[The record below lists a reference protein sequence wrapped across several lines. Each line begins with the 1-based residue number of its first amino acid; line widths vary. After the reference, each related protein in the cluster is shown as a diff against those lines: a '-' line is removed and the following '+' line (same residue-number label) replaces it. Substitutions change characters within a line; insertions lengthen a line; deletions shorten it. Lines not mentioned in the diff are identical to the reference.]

1 MTRITMV
8 VLMFCLLPAPP
19 VPAGELSE
27 LKKYEYG
34 GDQSCLLALER
45 QVEDSMNDAAQQ
57 SAMAAKLLEVMTDE
71 DATLAAKQHAALFLR
86 ICGTEA
92 EVPALEKMLG
102 EGRLGEFARQAL
114 ERIPGPAASRA
125 LRDALQRLQG
135 PALVAVI
142 NSVAN
147 RHDRG
152 AVGQLI
158 TLAEADDPQVAAAAV
173 HALGRIGGPEATGCL
188 KKLVTADSDAAITQ
202 AYLCCG
208 TLALEAGDKEAA
220 AAVFATLTDAKYPA
234 PVRRAALAGQLA
246 VVDDPGALLAKWL
259 DSDDAAAR
267 RVAADNLDKQPN
279 EWLLAASQGKP
290 LDRAIVFAE
299 LLASRGDAAALPL
312 LASAGRQKDDPAL
325 RMRGII
331 AMAKVGDGSSV
342 ALLIEALGDEPAVA
356 RAAVSVLSSMRAGLV
371 EDALMKAFRESAGA
385 KRGFVADVLVA
396 RRITESLP
404 MMLDLAKIENDGEL
418 RSDVV
423 SVLVKLGN
431 EETLPTL
438 VSLLLAV
445 KDRQHRDRLETTYL
459 EIAKKHGNTVEP
471 ILAAM
476 KDDAGTVTLLP
487 VLGRVGGP
495 AAQKKVEGA
504 LVSGDPAKRAAG
516 IRALCNWP
524 DASVA
529 EKLAELAKGDQEQ
542 GVRVAALRAYIRVV
556 SLESERPDPK
566 TLEMLQWAYG
576 AAERPEEKILVADRV
591 STVRTMETLRWLVEL
606 LDDDVVAQ
614 AACRSI
620 VDLAHHRDLRN
631 PNRDEFVKALRR
643 VIEVSKEAATIS
655 RAKGYIEGV

>member
-1 MTRITMV
+1 MKRITII
-8 VLMFCLLPAPP
+8 VLMVCLLAAPP
-19 VPAGELSE
+19 VPADDLSE

-34 GDQSCLLALER
+34 GDQACLLAIER
-45 QVEDSMNDAAQQ
+45 LVEDSMNDAVQQ
-57 SAMAAKLLEVMTDE
+57 SAMAAKLLDVMTDP
-71 DATLAAKQHAALFLR
+71 AGTLAAKQHAAIFLR
-86 ICGTEA
+86 ICGTDA

-102 EGRLGEFARQAL
+102 DGRLGEFARQTL
-114 ERIPGPAASRA
+114 ERIPGPAAGQA
-125 LRDALQRLQG
+125 LRNSLQRLQG

-147 RHDRG
+147 RHDRE

-158 TLAEADDPQVAAAAV
+158 TLAKADDPQVAAAAV
-173 HALGRIGGPEATGCL
+173 HALGRIGGPEATACL
-188 KKLVTADSDAAITQ
+188 GRLAAANSDAATAQ
-202 AYLCCG
+202 AYLSCA

-220 AAVFATLTDAKYPA
+220 ATVFAALADAKYPA
-234 PVRRAALAGQLA
+234 PVRRGALVGQLA
-246 VVDDPGALLAKWL
+246 VADDSGALLAKWL
-259 DSDDAAAR
+259 DSGDAAAR
-267 RVAADNLDKQPN
+267 RVAADNLDKQPS
-279 EWLLAASQGKP
+279 EWLLAASKGKP

-299 LLASRGDAAALPL
+299 LLASRGDPAALPL
-312 LASAGRQKDDPAL
+312 LVSAARQKDDSAL

-331 AMAKVGDGSSV
+331 AMTKVGDRSSV

-371 EDALMKAFRESAGA
+371 EDAVMKAFRESAGA
-385 KRGFVADVLVA
+385 KRGLLADVLVA
-396 RRITESLP
+396 RRMGESIP

-423 SVLVKLGN
+423 FVLVNLGDDT
-431 EETLPTL
+431 TLTAL
-438 VSLLLAV
+438 VSLLLKV

-495 AAQKKVEGA
+495 AAQKKVEEA

-524 DASVA
+524 DATVA
-529 EKLAELAKGDQEQ
+529 EKLAELAKGDQQQ

-556 SLESERPDPK
+556 SLESERPDAK
-566 TLEMLQWAYG
+566 TLQMLQWAFG
-576 AAERPEEKILVADRV
+576 AAERPEEKNLVADRV
-591 STVRTMETLRWLVEL
+591 STVRTMETLRWLVKL

-631 PNRDEFVKALRR
+631 PNREEFVRALRR
-643 VIEVSKEAATIS
+643 VIETSKDASTVS